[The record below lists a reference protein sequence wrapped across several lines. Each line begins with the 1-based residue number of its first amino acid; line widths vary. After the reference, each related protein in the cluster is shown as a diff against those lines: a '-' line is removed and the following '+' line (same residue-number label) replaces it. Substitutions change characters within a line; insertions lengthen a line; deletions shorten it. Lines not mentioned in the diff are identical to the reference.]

1 MGSNYA
7 AALAKLDI
15 PIGDHHVPPVAA
27 MIRHFVSV
35 FTAQLD
41 HERVRDYVE
50 FAMNVGMAQRRL
62 LDRDEIRGVNGFSAL
77 EASFGEPFVVD
88 LGRWFSICL
97 QHMEFALQPK
107 DEYGDPLF
115 LSDRERR
122 ERARAAVKVIV
133 DEVIASD
140 ADVS

>member
-1 MGSNYA
+1 MGSDYA

-35 FTAQLD
+35 FTAHD
-41 HERVRDYVE
+41 RERVHDYVE
-50 FAMNVGMAQRRL
+50 YAMNVGMAQRRL
-62 LDRDEIRGVNGFSAL
+62 LDRDEIRAVDGFSAL

-88 LGRWFSICL
+88 LGRWFGICL

-107 DEYGDPLF
+107 DECGGPLY
-115 LSDRERR
+115 LPDRERR
-122 ERARAAVKVIV
+122 DRSRAAVKVIV
-133 DEVIASD
+133 DD
-140 ADVS
+140 AVGGGN